1 MNDAMRAM
9 RARAL
14 QDEAFREA
22 LLATQRASEPLS
34 AFCALARENGFALT
48 EADVLGE
55 GDALACQ
62 QMKSTNGGNPLPY
75 ECFDDAYEMFLFSI
89 RR

>member
-1 MNDAMRAM
+1 M
-9 RARAL
+9 
-14 QDEAFREA
+14 
-22 LLATQRASEPLS
+22 LS
-34 AFCALARENGFALT
+34 
-48 EADVLGE
+48 E